1 MWNWTF
7 RQVSLSL
14 LFRSDSMNPEMG
26 VVAVSWTGFS
36 MEMRKSMNSIPNK
49 DKHGALFRFLS
60 LFLEGR
66 QHLFNVVDFLMVMDS
81 TETL

>member
-1 MWNWTF
+1 
-7 RQVSLSL
+7 
-14 LFRSDSMNPEMG
+14 
-26 VVAVSWTGFS
+26 